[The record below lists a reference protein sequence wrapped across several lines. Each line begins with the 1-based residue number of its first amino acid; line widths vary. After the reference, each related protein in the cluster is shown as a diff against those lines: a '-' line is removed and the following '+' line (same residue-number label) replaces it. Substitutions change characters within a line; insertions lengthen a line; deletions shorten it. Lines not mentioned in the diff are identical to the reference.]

1 MHTNFENNH
10 RFYGLLRLLV
20 SFICAICAICGF
32 TYYST
37 NFRPV
42 PSHVL
47 ADDSGLNPVWEIN
60 TSDTSLARTALKI
73 AKESYPEID
82 IEYYLKKIEN
92 IIENIKTSLR
102 DETEPEQILKTM
114 NIVLF
119 NELQFKYVQT
129 GNLEYISLN
138 KVLDSKIGN
147 CVGLSILYLC
157 IAEGLHLPIY
167 GVSVP
172 EHIFVRYDD
181 GDFRRNIETGYEGM
195 FTPDSYYIN
204 MHGKRIS
211 QASVKNGYY
220 LKNLTVDEVI
230 ADIYLNRSIIQK
242 KKVV

>member
-1 MHTNFENNH
+1 M
-10 RFYGLLRLLV
+10 
-20 SFICAICAICGF
+20 
-32 TYYST
+32 
-37 NFRPV
+37 
-42 PSHVL
+42 
-47 ADDSGLNPVWEIN
+47 N
-60 TSDTSLARTALKI
+60 T
-73 AKESYPEID
+73 
-82 IEYYLKKIEN
+82 
-92 IIENIKTSLR
+92 
-102 DETEPEQILKTM
+102 
-114 NIVLF
+114 VLF

-181 GDFRRNIETGYEGM
+181 GDFRRNIEMGYEGM

-211 QASVKNGYY
+211 QTSVKNGYY
-220 LKNLTVDEVI
+220 LKILLLTKLLLI
-230 ADIYLNRSIIQK
+230 FT
-242 KKVV
+242 